1 MLRSDGDFHRQFGQ
15 IFERSLL
22 QAREYV
28 AHPEKLR
35 AEVSV
40 EEKQRDLSCLQ
51 APFPDPFALCSI
63 GDLFGFLSV

>member
-40 EEKQRDLSCLQ
+40 EEKQRDL
-51 APFPDPFALCSI
+51 A
-63 GDLFGFLSV
+63 